1 MSISRRSWFSILI
14 LLVAACAHDDSGTSA
29 GRRFPEDL
37 AAALQASLDRSVA
50 DGLAPGVSLH
60 VWHPDHGSW
69 AGASGTGDIG
79 RGTPLSPAA
88 HFRAGSMIKPL
99 VATAILQ
106 RVERGELALDAK
118 LTDLLP
124 TAITDS
130 IDDAATIE
138 LRMLLDHTSGIPE
151 FLDPNIEAAAG
162 ADPAHVW
169 TLAEFLASVEAQAAG
184 TPGAGYGY
192 SNTNYVLLGEIL
204 SAQTGRDWR
213 DVVTE
218 DVIDRAGMTESSL
231 PLPGD
236 RAVPA
241 PVARGYIALGDQ
253 GLVDF
258 SGMDPSMA
266 AASGGHAL
274 ITTTADMTTFLRALL
289 AGELFDDPGT
299 LAQMLA
305 YRPAVEAEA
314 FQTGYGL
321 GIALTEVEGRRFV
334 GHLGRTAGYWG
345 FHLHA
350 PATGYTFSG
359 YMNVEGD
366 LGAFVAPILDLLG
379 G

>member
-1 MSISRRSWFSILI
+1 MSISLRSLFSVAAILI
-14 LLVAACAHDDSGTSA
+14 AACRDHDSA
-29 GRRFPEDL
+29 GQEFPPEL
-37 AAALQASLDRSVA
+37 AASLQASLDQSIA
-50 DGLAPGVSLH
+50 GGLAPGVSLY

-69 AGASGTGDIG
+69 AGSSGSGDLDQ
-79 RGTPLSPAA
+79 GTPLIPAA
-88 HFRAGSMIKPL
+88 HFRAGSMLKPL

-106 RVERGELALDAK
+106 RVEDGQLALDAK

-124 TAITDS
+124 ATITDS
-130 IDDAATIE
+130 IDNATVIDV
-138 LRMLLDHTSGIPE
+138 RMLLDHTSGIPE
-151 FLDPNIEAAAG
+151 FLTPDIHAAAG

-204 SAQTGRDWR
+204 SALTGRDWR

-231 PLPGD
+231 PPPGD
-236 RAVPA
+236 RAVPE
-241 PVARGYIALGDQ
+241 PVARGYIVLGDQ

-274 ITTTADMTTFLRALL
+274 VTTTADMTTFLRALF
-289 AGELFDDPGT
+289 AGELFDHPET

-314 FQTGYGL
+314 YQTEYGL
-321 GIALTEVEGRRFV
+321 GISVTEVEGRRFV

-345 FHLHA
+345 FTFHE

-359 YMNVEGD
+359 FMNTEGD
-366 LGAFVAPILDLLG
+366 LGAFVGPIMALLG